1 MLKYSEV
8 HSAILEIQLRGKVL
22 RFHTPGDYYPITYYE
37 DVANDLWEPHTV
49 AFLERHV
56 TNQTL
61 FIDVGAATGIT
72 TLFAAALGARVV
84 AFEPNPF
91 VFNSLVENIKLN
103 GAGGQVEVQELAL
116 SDHNDLIHFNA
127 DSDPEVISRIAVTGG
142 EAYKNHEVKVRSI
155 DQVLSELSLPFREHG
170 LMKMDIEGAEYRI
183 LSNPTS
189 MSAISM
195 SCSKLIFSLHPGFT
209 FKQPGNK
216 LLRLFLVAPRFVIVF
231 KQHVEIFRVLKRLG
245 SLEIYGMRKV
255 SNPLLF
261 AVLVSLGMR
270 DWVLSFR

>member
-1 MLKYSEV
+1 MTSSDLK
-8 HSAILEIQLRGKVL
+8 IQLRGRTL
-22 RFHTPGDYYPITYYE
+22 RFHTPGDHYPIKYYE
-37 DVANDLWEPHTV
+37 DVAHDLWEPHTV

-61 FIDVGAATGIT
+61 FIDVGAATGVI

-91 VFNSLVENIKLN
+91 VFKSLVENIKLN
-103 GAGGQVEVQELAL
+103 EASSQVEIWELAL

-127 DSDPEVISRIAVTGG
+127 DSSPEVISSIAVTGG
-142 EAYKNHEVKVRSI
+142 AAYKNHEVKVRSI
-155 DQVLSELSLPFREHG
+155 DQVLSELSLPLREHVF
-170 LMKMDIEGAEYRI
+170 MKMDIEGAEYRI

-209 FKQPGNK
+209 FKKSSNRLK
-216 LLRLFLVAPRFVIVF
+216 KLFLVIPRFVIVF
-231 KQHVEIFRVLKRLG
+231 NQHLEIFRVLSSLG

-261 AVLVSLGMR
+261 AVLVYLGMR

>member
-1 MLKYSEV
+1 MTS
-8 HSAILEIQLRGKVL
+8 SILEIQLRGKAL
-22 RFHTPGDYYPITYYE
+22 RFHTPGDHYPIKYYE
-37 DVANDLWEPHTV
+37 DVAHDLWEPHIV
-49 AFLERHV
+49 AFIERHV
-56 TNQTL
+56 TNRTL
-61 FIDVGAATGIT
+61 FIDVGAATGVT

-91 VFNSLVENIKLN
+91 VFKSLVENIKLN
-103 GAGGQVEVQELAL
+103 EANGQVEIRKLAL
-116 SDHNDLIHFNA
+116 SDHNDSIHFNA
-127 DSDPEVISRIAVTGG
+127 DSDPEVITSITVTGG
-142 EAYKNHEVKVRSI
+142 EAYENHEVKVRSI
-155 DQVLSELSLPFREHG
+155 DQVLSELSLPLRQHVF
-170 LMKMDIEGAEYRI
+170 MKMDIEGAEYRI
-183 LSNPTS
+183 LSSPTS

-245 SLEIYGMRKV
+245 SLEIYGMLKV

-261 AVLVSLGMR
+261 AVLVYLGIR